1 MIADL
6 VVTKPQ
12 ARRRR
17 LLMLVEAARN
27 LGRSKSW
34 LRVETASGRIGC
46 VREGRESAAFGRGGV
61 GPPDS
66 DIAEAK

>member
-6 VVTKPQ
+6 VVTKPE

-17 LLMLVEAARN
+17 LLMLAEAARN

-34 LRVETASGRIGC
+34 LRVETASGRSDAFA
-46 VREGRESAAFGRGGV
+46 RDESRPRLDGAVLDRRI
-61 GPPDS
+61 PT
-66 DIAEAK
+66 